1 MVKHRLIRTNSIRF
15 EMNCRRPAPEYKP
28 AICRCLNQDDA
39 LVLWRDALSASVR
52 GDGPDLS
59 ARQMSILLTV
69 YTLQPPHT
77 VRGLSE
83 SLNISKP
90 AISRALDRLEQ
101 LGYIRRRRDDYDR
114 RSVLVQRTVKGTVF
128 LSEFAEQVSEAGRE
142 LDLHP
147 SKPVSRRPTIRFFGR
162 PFGHAG
168 LSC

>member
-1 MVKHRLIRTNSIRF
+1 MPV
-15 EMNCRRPAPEYKP
+15 Y
-28 AICRCLNQDDA
+28 LNQDNA
-39 LVLWRDALSASVR
+39 LALWRDALSASVR

-90 AISRALDRLEQ
+90 AISRALGRLEQ

-114 RSVLVQRTVKGTVF
+114 RSVLVQRTVKGAVF

-142 LDLHP
+142 LD
-147 SKPVSRRPTIRFFGR
+147 SPT
-162 PFGHAG
+162 PFEAG
-168 LSC
+168 VPQADDTVF